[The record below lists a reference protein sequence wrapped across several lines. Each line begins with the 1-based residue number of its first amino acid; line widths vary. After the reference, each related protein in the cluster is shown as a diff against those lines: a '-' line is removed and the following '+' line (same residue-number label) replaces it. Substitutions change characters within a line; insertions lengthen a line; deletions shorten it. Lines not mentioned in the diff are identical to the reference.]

1 MCWNA
6 SVSLNT
12 YIFGVFAS
20 LFAYY
25 NGVINLLGFIFY
37 QSFII
42 IQLIEYF
49 IWSKTFSN
57 RLLSQ
62 IALFAIL
69 CQPIFN
75 ILKIEARPELIPY
88 LLVAYFVFIT
98 TVYIFIIPLNTINFS
113 TVPSKNG
120 HLAWKWLNVNIFI
133 IVIWF
138 VFLSIRFAIDKIY
151 IILALVSI
159 FLIISI
165 ILYKETNT
173 WGSMWCWMANFI
185 SFYLIYL
192 VFNKDFVKYKIKN
205 IKLF

>member
-12 YIFGVFAS
+12 YIFGLFAS

-25 NGVINLLGFIFY
+25 NGVTNILGFIFY

-62 IALFAIL
+62 IALFVIL

-75 ILKIEARPELIPY
+75 IIKIETQSELIPY
-88 LLVAYFVFIT
+88 LLVAYLVFIIIIYT
-98 TVYIFIIPLNTINFS
+98 IIIPVNTIQFS
-113 TVPSKNG
+113 SVPSKNG
-120 HLAWKWLNVNIFI
+120 HLSWKWLNWN
-133 IVIWF
+133 
-138 VFLSIRFAIDKIY
+138 IY
-151 IILALVSI
+151 IIAIWYVFLLLRWIIDKMYLTLI
-159 FLIISI
+159 FVTIILIISI
-165 ILYKETNT
+165 ILYTDTNT
-173 WGSMWCWMANFI
+173 WGSMWCWIANLI
-185 SFYLIYL
+185 SFYFILS
-192 VFNKDFVKYKIKN
+192 VFYKDFCKI
-205 IKLF
+205 